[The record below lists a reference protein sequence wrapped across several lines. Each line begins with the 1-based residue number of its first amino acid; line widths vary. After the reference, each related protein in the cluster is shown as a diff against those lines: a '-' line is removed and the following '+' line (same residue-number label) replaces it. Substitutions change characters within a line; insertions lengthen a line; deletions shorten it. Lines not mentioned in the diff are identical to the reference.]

1 MHTFDM
7 IEYFIW
13 FYMLTS
19 ALHLRH
25 ISFPVISFIFHSLA
39 RLLGDDMPGMRAP
52 MYVREDNGLRHSHS
66 MHSSQ
71 RGRKQVRLFRTCGGL
86 MSDQDD
92 EQEDIYIERW
102 SF

>member
-13 FYMLTS
+13 FHMLTP

-25 ISFPVISFIFHSLA
+25 ISFSVISFIFHPLG
-39 RLLGDDMPGMRAP
+39 RLLGDNMLGMRAP
-52 MYVREDNGLRHSHS
+52 MYEREDNGVRHSHS

-71 RGRKQVRLFRTCGGL
+71 RGREQVRPFRTCGGL
-86 MSDQDD
+86 MSDQDG
-92 EQEDIYIERW
+92 EEENIYIERW